1 MSCACPS
8 HVVAMEHIM
17 QYCQCSKDKGLKL
30 QPSGTWDG
38 NRKHKF
44 KIHGHSDSDYAK
56 CVEDRKSVTGYST
69 YLNDAP
75 IFNKSKTQNSV
86 TLSVSE
92 AELIAAVE
100 CAQTVLFVQQ
110 ILASIGLSIEKPMIL
125 EIDCKGTVD
134 LNNNWTV
141 GGWTRHISVKNFFL
155 RDLKESG
162 EFSIVWLPSA
172 QNTSDIYMKNLDG
185 PTFVKHAGTYVF

>member
-1 MSCACPS
+1 MKWSWPDVLNSIRDLSQFMSCARPS
-8 HVVAMEHIM
+8 HVVTMEWVM
-17 QYCQCSKDKGLKL
+17 QYCLCSKDKGLKL

-38 NRKHKF
+38 NKKHKF
-44 KIHGHSDSDYAK
+44 KIRGHSDSDYAK
-56 CVEDRKSVTGYST
+56 CMEDRKSVIGYST

-100 CAQTVLFVQQ
+100 CTQTMLFVQQ
-110 ILASIGLSIEKPMIL
+110 ILESIGLSIGKPMIL
-125 EIDCKGTVD
+125 EIDFKGTVD

-141 GGWTRHISVKNFFL
+141 GGWTHHISVKKIFL

-162 EFSIVWLPSA
+162 EFSIMCLPSA
-172 QNTSDIYMKNLDG
+172 QNTSDL
-185 PTFVKHAGTYVF
+185 